1 MSNGEQ
7 GVDPRGG
14 RGAEL
19 SQSLSRFD
27 ATMIVVGT
35 IIGIGIFFNPSR
47 VAHDVGS
54 PLAALACWA
63 AGGVIALL
71 GSITYAQLGLILPH
85 AGGPYVF
92 LREGLN
98 RLFAFLYGWICLT
111 AIVSAAGAVIA
122 LVFVSYVEVLV
133 GELTAMLRIAV
144 AAGTLAF
151 LAVINVVGVKLGSG
165 VNNLFSVLKIVT
177 LGALAFAAFS
187 GDQPVLTTTGSHA
200 PTFSGVVSAMVAI
213 LFTLGGWQN
222 LTNVAGEM
230 RDAKRDLSVAIR
242 QGVVLVVTVVLV
254 ANVSYLHL
262 LPFAQVESTKALY
275 ADALGKVWGTAGGK
289 AAALAIACSSFG
301 ILCGLMLS
309 VPRIYYAMAKD
320 GLLPR
325 FLASVH
331 PRFQTPVAAI
341 VAQAGIAIALV
352 FWNDVGKLTDYC
364 VFADWM
370 FFALNGIALLRLR
383 HLRPDAASLAQKP
396 LERVAP
402 WAFTLIAIAV
412 TGCVMVE
419 HWETARYG
427 LLMMLA
433 GAVVFGIGEA
443 RKSLRA

>member
-1 MSNGEQ
+1 MRDDGT
-7 GVDPRGG
+7 GP
-14 RGAEL
+14 EL
-19 SQSLSRFD
+19 ERSLSRFD
-27 ATMIVVGT
+27 AMMIVVGT

-71 GSITYAQLGLILPH
+71 GSITYAQLGLVLPH

-122 LVFVSYVEVLV
+122 LIFVQYLEVLV
-133 GELTAMLRIAV
+133 GELSPAARIAT

-177 LGALAFAAFS
+177 LGALAVAALS
-187 GDQPVLTTTGSHA
+187 GDQPVVTWQGSGPA
-200 PTFSGVVSAMVAI
+200 TFSGVVSALVAI

-230 RDAKRDLSVAIR
+230 RDAKRDLSVAIKL
-242 QGVVLVVTVVLV
+242 GVGLVVTVVLV
-254 ANVSYLHL
+254 ANVSYLRL
-262 LPFAQVESTKALY
+262 LPFSVVESTDTLY
-275 ADALGKVWGTAGGK
+275 ADALSTVWGTVGGK

-325 FLASVH
+325 VLATVH
-331 PRFQTPVAAI
+331 PRFKTPVAAI
-341 VAQAGIAIALV
+341 VAQAGIAVGLV
-352 FWNDVGKLTDYC
+352 FWNDVRKLTDYC

-370 FFALNGIALLRLR
+370 FFAANGIALLRLR
-383 HLRPDAASLAQKP
+383 RLRPDAQALASNL

-402 WAFTLIAIAV
+402 WAFTGIAV
-412 TGCVMVE
+412 AVTACVMVAS
-419 HWETARYG
+419 WDVARYG
-427 LLMMLA
+427 LIVLLV
-433 GAVVFGIGEA
+433 GAIVFWVQESA
-443 RKSLRA
+443 RSRA